1 MLKGNSIFLRVVEA
15 ADATKLFLWEND
27 PKNWKVSNTE
37 VPFSM
42 HSIHQLI
49 EQQSNIRNSG
59 EIRFMICLNEKES
72 PIGTIDLYDINFKH
86 GYATIGIMVAE
97 ESKRRKGFASES
109 LKLISEYARDILDLT
124 NLQCKIHGDN
134 EHSIALF
141 EQAGYMRIGIRKNWL
156 KYKGNRI
163 DEISY
168 QLCLKEI

>member
-1 MLKGNSIFLRVVEA
+1 MLKGNSIYLRVVEA
-15 ADATKLFLWEND
+15 EDATKLFIWEND
-27 PKNWKVSNTE
+27 PSNWKVSNTE

-59 EIRFMICLNEKES
+59 ELRFMICLNES
-72 PIGTIDLYDINFKH
+72 GNSIGTIDLYDVNFKH
-86 GYATIGIMVAE
+86 GYATIGIMVAYQAE
-97 ESKRRKGFASES
+97 RRRGFAQES
-109 LKLISEYARDILDLT
+109 IKLIVEYARDILELT
-124 NLQCKIHGDN
+124 NLQCAIHGDN
-134 EHSIALF
+134 EPSIALF
-141 EQAGYMRIGIRKNWL
+141 EQCGFTRVGIRKNWL

>member
-59 EIRFMICLNEKES
+59 EIRFMICLIEKDS
-72 PIGTIDLYDINFKH
+72 SIGTIDLYDINFKH

-97 ESKRRKGFASES
+97 ESERRKGYAAES
-109 LKLISEYARDILDLT
+109 LQLITEYARDILDLT
-124 NLQCKIHGDN
+124 NLQCTIHGDN
-134 EHSIALF
+134 NRSIALF
-141 EQAGYMRIGIRKNWL
+141 EHVGFTRVGIRKNWL
-156 KYKGNRI
+156 KFKGNRI

>member
-1 MLKGNSIFLRVVEA
+1 MLKGNSIFLRVVESE
-15 ADATKLFLWEND
+15 DATKLFLWEND

-59 EIRFMICLNEKES
+59 EIRFIICLNENGNS
-72 PIGTIDLYDINFKH
+72 IGTLDLYDINFKH

-97 ESKRRKGFASES
+97 ESERRKGFAAES
-109 LKLISEYARDILDLT
+109 LRLISDYARDILDLT
-124 NLQCKIHGDN
+124 NLQCTIHADN
-134 EHSIALF
+134 KRSIALF
-141 EQAGYMRIGIRKNWL
+141 ENVGFKKVGIRKNWL
-156 KYKGNRI
+156 KFKGKRF

>member
-27 PKNWKVSNTE
+27 PRNWKVSNTE

-42 HSIHQLI
+42 HAIHQLI

-59 EIRFMICLNEKES
+59 EIRFIICLNENEN
-72 PIGTIDLYDINFKH
+72 PIGTIDLFDINFKH
-86 GYATIGIMVAE
+86 GHATIGIMVAE
-97 ESKRRKGFASES
+97 ESERRKGYATES
-109 LKLISEYARDILDLT
+109 LRLISDYARDILDLT
-124 NLQCKIHGDN
+124 NLQCTIHGDN
-134 EHSIALF
+134 ERSIALF
-141 EQAGYMRIGIRKNWL
+141 EQVGFNRVGIRKNWL
-156 KYKGNRI
+156 KFKGERF

>member
-1 MLKGNSIFLRVVEA
+1 MLKGDSIYLRVVEA
-15 ADATKLFLWEND
+15 DDAAKLFIWENNPD
-27 PKNWKVSNTE
+27 NWKVSNTE

-59 EIRFMICLNEKES
+59 EIRFIICLNENDN
-72 PIGTIDLYDINFKH
+72 PIGTLDLYDINFKH

-97 ESKRRKGFASES
+97 ESERRKGFAAES
-109 LKLISEYARDILDLT
+109 LRLISDYARDILDLT
-124 NLQCKIHGDN
+124 NLQCTIHGDN
-134 EHSIALF
+134 DRSIALF
-141 EQAGYMRIGIRKNWL
+141 EQAGFNRVGIRKNWL
-156 KYKGNRI
+156 KYKGKRF